1 MFASPIVSS
10 NNEATFLDAHLST
23 NSVAQSANSAAPTKV
38 PTPTAPIMRAPIMRA
53 NSYRESN
60 VEIGRAAEKA
70 GITVR
75 DYDRKDRWVAWRKRA
90 EKVKVSMLA
99 RAAKANRK
107 AKGKKSNKK
116 VAPRAR

>member
-1 MFASPIVSS
+1 M
-10 NNEATFLDAHLST
+10 
-23 NSVAQSANSAAPTKV
+23 
-38 PTPTAPIMRAPIMRA
+38 
-53 NSYRESN
+53 
-60 VEIGRAAEKA
+60 EIGRAAEKA